1 MKSWSLAAVTIV
13 AALSFAPA
21 FAADMRMPVKAPE
34 PIVAPPFSWSG
45 FYIGGHIGGAK
56 VERCLSFD
64 LFDAEG
70 CVDRTGWLGGG
81 QVGYNWQAGQLVFG
95 VEFSGSISD
104 LGGGVNA
111 GVLPNGYWFE
121 SDGKSLL
128 MLTGRLGWAA
138 DRALFYVTGG
148 GASVRASVDLHQG
161 AFVREASL
169 TRTGWT
175 VGVGAEF
182 AFTPNWSFAAQYNWI
197 DLGDRDVNF
206 RAFDLAGN
214 VDQTFHVFTLRMN
227 YRFGGYGAPVAAR
240 Y

>member
-1 MKSWSLAAVTIV
+1 M
-13 AALSFAPA
+13 
-21 FAADMRMPVKAPE
+21 
-34 PIVAPPFSWSG
+34 
-45 FYIGGHIGGAK
+45 
-56 VERCLSFD
+56 
-64 LFDAEG
+64 
-70 CVDRTGWLGGG
+70 
-81 QVGYNWQAGQLVFG
+81 FG
-95 VEFSGSISD
+95 VEFSGSLSD
-104 LGGGVNA
+104 LGGGNNA
-111 GVLPNGYWFE
+111 GALPGPGYFFE

-148 GASVRASVDLHQG
+148 AASVRARCRTSTGPGSPVG
-161 AFVREASL
+161 EVSL

-175 VGVGAEF
+175 FGVGAEY

-206 RAFDLAGN
+206 VAFPGFAGN

>member
-1 MKSWSLAAVTIV
+1 M
-13 AALSFAPA
+13 
-21 FAADMRMPVKAPE
+21 
-34 PIVAPPFSWSG
+34 
-45 FYIGGHIGGAK
+45 
-56 VERCLSFD
+56 
-64 LFDAEG
+64 
-70 CVDRTGWLGGG
+70 
-81 QVGYNWQAGQLVFG
+81 FG
-95 VEFSGSISD
+95 VEFSGSFAD

-111 GVLPNGYWFE
+111 GVLPGGRSLS

-148 GASVRASVDLHQG
+148 AASARANLDLHTPLG
-161 AFVREASL
+161 AAILSREVSF

-175 VGVGAEF
+175 FGIGAEY

-206 RAFDLAGN
+206 VAFPGAAALAGD
-214 VDQTFHVFTLRMN
+214 VDQSFHVFTLRMN

>member
-1 MKSWSLAAVTIV
+1 MKRTILAGLAAVTLV
-13 AALSFAPA
+13 ATNA
-21 FAADMRMPVKAPE
+21 FAADLPRKAP
-34 PIVAPPFSWSG
+34 PPVVVAPPFSWSG
-45 FYIGGHIGGAK
+45 FYIGAHVGGAK
-56 VERCLSFD
+56 VERCLSSDF
-64 LFDAEG
+64 FDAEA
-70 CVDRTGWLGGG
+70 CIDRTGWLGGG
-81 QVGYNWQAGQLVFG
+81 QIGYNWQAGQVVFG
-95 VEFSGSISD
+95 VEFSGSLSD
-104 LGGGVNA
+104 LGGGNNFAAVPGFA
-111 GVLPNGYWFE
+111 FE

-148 GASVRASVDLHQG
+148 AASVRASVDLHQG
-161 AFVREASL
+161 PFVTEVSL

-175 VGVGAEF
+175 FGVGAEY

-206 RAFDLAGN
+206 TLDATPFAGN